1 MVKLGLNFWL
11 GSTVVTEPTN
21 GVISADTIDRII
33 SNLPVKAFFI
43 PPSIVEELAKTPGTL
58 KKLAACKYIITG
70 GGKSRARLD
79 HGIRGH

>member
-43 PPSIVEELAKTPGTL
+43 PPSIVEELAKTPVTL
-58 KKLAACKYIITG
+58 NKLAACKYIITG
-70 GGKSRARLD
+70 GGEFTPYT
-79 HGIRGH
+79 